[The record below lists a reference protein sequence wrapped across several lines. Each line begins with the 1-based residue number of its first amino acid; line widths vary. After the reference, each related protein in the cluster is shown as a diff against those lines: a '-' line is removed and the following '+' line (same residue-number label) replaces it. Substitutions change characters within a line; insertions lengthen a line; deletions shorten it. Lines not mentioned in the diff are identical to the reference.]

1 LKILGDEFALSSN
14 PNARN
19 GGFIGLA
26 ASSIALGKVCYLNI
40 DIVLSVCGSIHNQ
53 EDLLLLPDTA
63 QRFKAEPNTFV

>member
-26 ASSIALGKVCYLNI
+26 ASSIALGKVCYLQMSHGLKLQNVPKKTKI
-40 DIVLSVCGSIHNQ
+40 LI
-53 EDLLLLPDTA
+53 
-63 QRFKAEPNTFV
+63 F

>member
-26 ASSIALGKVCYLNI
+26 ASSIALGKVCYLQMSHGCLKI
-40 DIVLSVCGSIHNQ
+40 L
-53 EDLLLLPDTA
+53 A
-63 QRFKAEPNTFV
+63 RY